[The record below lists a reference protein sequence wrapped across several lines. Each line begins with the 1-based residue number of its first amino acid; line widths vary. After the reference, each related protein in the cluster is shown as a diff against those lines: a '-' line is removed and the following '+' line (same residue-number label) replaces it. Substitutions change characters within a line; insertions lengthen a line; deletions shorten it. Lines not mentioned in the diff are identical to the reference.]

1 MAGESR
7 SSFIVAESIDLEF
20 MTVDYLFRL
29 KFRATLFTVGVSLWF
44 LIRLWREGEL
54 FGAQQAIFCLWFIIA
69 LLTQLF
75 ARAPGVWIA
84 GFSAQLVLA
93 VVLIVKQQMDDIY

>member
-1 MAGESR
+1 
-7 SSFIVAESIDLEF
+7 VK
-20 MTVDYLFRL
+20 VDYLNRL

-44 LIRLWREGEL
+44 LIRLWWEAEL
-54 FGAQQAIFCLWFIIA
+54 FGAQLVIFCSWFVIA

-75 ARAPGVWIA
+75 ARAPGLWIA
-84 GFSAQLVLA
+84 GLVAQLGLA